1 MASIIKRTI
10 NGIAYYYLEHTVRK
24 NGSVTKKSR
33 YLGRTIPKDFEEI
46 QRRFIFEIDRDRW
59 FERFDRIRNR
69 HASELSRT
77 PKSAREKELR
87 DFSVRFTYD
96 TQRIEG
102 STLTLRE
109 TAELLEEGLTPGA
122 RPLKDVREA
131 EAHRR
136 VFFEMLGYRKEL
148 SLPVVLE
155 WHRRLF
161 QETDPEIAGKLRR
174 NGVKIAGSRFV
185 PPAPVELQPL
195 LREFFSWY
203 EANKAGKHAVELA
216 ALAHLKFVTVHPFS
230 DGNGRVSR
238 LITNFVLNTHGYPML
253 NIEYRGRR
261 SYYNSLERSQV
272 GKNERTFCLWFFR
285 EYIRQH
291 RSLDSPDE
299 APAEAQ

>member
-1 MASIIKRTI
+1 MASVVKRTI
-10 NGIAYYYLEHTVRK
+10 NGITYYYLEHAVRK
-24 NGSVTKKSR
+24 KGLVAKKSR

-46 QRRFIFEIDRDRW
+46 QRRFIYEIDREKW
-59 FERFDRIRNR
+59 FDRFDRMRKR
-69 HASELSRT
+69 YASELSMT

-122 RPLKDVREA
+122 KPLKDVKEA

-136 VFFEMLGYRKEL
+136 VFFEMLGYRREL
-148 SLPVVLE
+148 SLEVVLE

-161 QETDPEIAGKLRR
+161 EETDSQIAGRLRR
-174 NGVKIAGSRFV
+174 TGVKIGGSRFV
-185 PPAPVELQPL
+185 PPTPVELQPL

-203 EANKAGKHAVELA
+203 EANRARKHAVELA
-216 ALAHLKFVTVHPFS
+216 ALAHLKFVTIHPFS

-238 LITNFVLNTHGYPML
+238 LIMNFVLNAHGYPML

-261 SYYNSLERSQV
+261 GYYNALERSQIS
-272 GKNERTFCLWFFR
+272 KKERVFCLWFFR
-285 EYIRQH
+285 EYLRQH
-291 RSLDSPDE
+291 KSLDSPD
-299 APAEAQ
+299 